1 MATPEIKVDFTS
13 KNIDPKKENIEIKG
27 SIGFELHNRGLSDLV
42 VEGITLK
49 RGDMQVFTPPIPG
62 AVFATNKRYTFSN
75 PATADAIL
83 IVWAKLPEVEC

>member
-13 KNIDPKKENIEIKG
+13 KQIDPNTDIIDIKG
-27 SIGFELHNRGLSDLV
+27 AIGFELHNRGLSDLV
-42 VEGITLK
+42 VEGVTLK

-62 AVFATNKRYTFSN
+62 AVFATNKRFVFSN

-83 IVWAKLPEVEC
+83 IVWVKLPDAEC